1 MDRYSESHLEE
12 WERRINAF
20 RAWLDENPTVHPA
33 WGRWIADEG
42 YSIVIGEIRRLKEFE
57 ARVLA
62 DVLAEEQQRVGR
74 D

>member
-12 WERRINAF
+12 FERRINAY
-20 RAWLDENPTVHPA
+20 RAWLDENPNTHVP

-42 YSIVIGEIRRLKEFE
+42 YSVVLGEIRRLKEFE
-57 ARVLA
+57 ARVMA